1 VQRSDLG
8 LRLLSLAMAAAL
20 LFLVHGDR
28 RASIAL
34 VVPIEARLPA
44 GLEPASPLPQSL
56 RVSLSGPWARLRSL
70 DAGDVGPVTI
80 DLSRTG
86 AGAASWF
93 VRPESLRLPAGVRVE
108 SLYPSQG
115 TVQLERDRP

>member
-1 VQRSDLG
+1 MQRSDLG
-8 LRLLSLAMAAAL
+8 LRLLSLTMAAAL
-20 LFLVHGDR
+20 LFVVRGER
-28 RASIAL
+28 RASYAL
-34 VVPIEARLPA
+34 TVPVEAKLPA
-44 GLEPASPLPQSL
+44 GLEPAAPLPASL
-56 RVSLSGPWARLRSL
+56 RVSVSGPWARLRSL
-70 DAGDVGPVTI
+70 DAGDLGPVVI

-115 TVQLERDRP
+115 IVQLQREGP